1 MLYNNKEITQII
13 NQLIMKIMIIKKHKE
28 IIKLRDWIKQIN

>member
-1 MLYNNKEITQII
+1 MIYNNKEITQII

-28 IIKLRDWIKQIN
+28 IIKLRD

>member
-28 IIKLRDWIKQIN
+28 IIKLRD